1 MVGHNKEIKNH
12 TWILIAAYLE
22 GPSIYSVITD
32 IKKKGYGN
40 IIVVDDGSTDNTY
53 AELLRTEDVTVT
65 KHIINR
71 GKGAAVRTGMEIAKL
86 RQARVVVTMDGDGQ
100 HNPENIDALVKKI
113 VDENDVALGTRAE
126 DIANMPFIKRI
137 ANFLG
142 NMFSTLLYGINV
154 SDSQCGFR
162 AYSEKAIRLIHT
174 TTDRYGYDSE
184 VLREIKRHKLSYTE
198 VPVDAIYTKHSQS
211 KAERQTFLNGLR
223 TLGKMITSA

>member
-1 MVGHNKEIKNH
+1 MKNLKSG
-12 TWILIAAYLE
+12 TYILIAAYLE
-22 GPSIYSVITD
+22 GPSIYSVISD
-32 IKKKGYGN
+32 IRKNGYSN

-53 AELLRTEDVTVT
+53 SELLRTEGVIVT

-71 GKGAAVRTGMEIAKL
+71 GKGAAVRTGVEIAKL
-86 RQARVVVTMDGDGQ
+86 QHAEIVVTMDGDGQ
-100 HNPENIDALVKKI
+100 HNPENIDALVKK
-113 VDENDVALGTRAE
+113 VSHGNDVALGTRAE
-126 DIANMPFIKRI
+126 DIANMPLIKRI

-142 NMFSTLLYGINV
+142 NIFSTLLYGIKV

-162 AYSEKAIRLIHT
+162 AYSEKAIHLIHT

-184 VLREIKRHKLSYTE
+184 VLREIKRHKLTYAE